1 MQLGASLSFTPE
13 DMRKEPVCLSPWKIQ
28 GRSQFV
34 FHHRRCK
41 EGASV
46 FNPGRYKEGASLSF
60 TPEDTR
66 RSQCVFHPRRCK
78 EGASV
83 FHPGRYREGASLF
96 FTPGCGGWGW
106 PAIEDG
112 WVGQQWEHSTSWCD
126 WGLREFQTVPVVLPP
141 QLWWTECNA
150 SLFGIV
156 LVFQTGWFWWTQ
168 STWRIARCTHTSL
181 LPSAMGVKIWMFW
194 GWPFAKISTC
204 LPCRWVL
211 PERRWK
217 MCSWKWGYVKSFRVG

>member
-1 MQLGASLSFTPE
+1 MRGCCEASPSALAVQIIASKQRCPCLLLAHSQFVFQPRRWKEGACLFFTLEGTRKEPVCLSPQKMQGRSQCVFHPEDTRKEPVCLSPRRCNKEPVCLSPRKMQLEASLFFTPE
-13 DMRKEPVCLSPWKIQ
+13 DIRKEPVCLSPWKIQ

-34 FHHRRCK
+34 FHPGRCK

-83 FHPGRYREGASLF
+83 FHPGRYKEGANLS
-96 FTPGCGGWGW
+96 FTPGCRGWRW

-112 WVGQQWEHSTSWCD
+112 WVGQQWEHSTC
-126 WGLREFQTVPVVLPP
+126 L
-141 QLWWTECNA
+141 
-150 SLFGIV
+150 
-156 LVFQTGWFWWTQ
+156 
-168 STWRIARCTHTSL
+168 
-181 LPSAMGVKIWMFW
+181 GVI
-194 GWPFAKISTC
+194 G
-204 LPCRWVL
+204 V
-211 PERRWK
+211 
-217 MCSWKWGYVKSFRVG
+217 